1 MVGNELWLWVGFNA
15 LTIAMLAID
24 LGVFHRK
31 AHEIRAREAAI
42 WSAVWIAVSLLFNL
56 VILVLMGRAK
66 ALEFLTGYLIEKSLS
81 VDNIFVFVLIFS
93 YFRVPAAF
101 QHRVLFWGVVGAI
114 LLRALF
120 IFGGIALLHTFHWL
134 VYLLGVLL
142 IYAGIQMLRHDKVGV
157 EPEKNRVL
165 RLFRRFVPMLP
176 TYEGPRLIVRREGR
190 LFATPLMAVL
200 IAIETTDI
208 VFALDSIPA
217 ILAISRDPFIVYSS
231 NICAILGLRALY
243 FLFAVIVDRL
253 RYLRFSLAL
262 ILCFVGVKMAFGHW
276 VDRFITVGHALM
288 FVAAAL
294 GVGVLAS
301 FLPQKSA
308 VEARRNEPRT
318 PPTSGS

>member
-1 MVGNELWLWVGFNA
+1 MWMWVIFNI
-15 LTIAMLAID
+15 LTVVMLVID
-24 LGVFHRK
+24 LAVFHRK
-31 AHEIRAREAAI
+31 AHEVRAREAAI
-42 WSAVWIAVSLLFNL
+42 WSGVWIGVSLLFNL
-56 VILVLMGRAK
+56 VIFLLMGRAK

-93 YFRVPAAF
+93 YFKVPPAY

-114 LLRALF
+114 ILRALF

-134 VYLLGVLL
+134 VYLLGLLL
-142 IYAGIQMLRHDKVGV
+142 IWGGIQMLRHDKVGV
-157 EPEKNRVL
+157 EPEKNKVL

-176 TYEGPRLIVRREGR
+176 DYEGARLIVRRKGR
-190 LFATPLMAVL
+190 IFATPLMGVL

-253 RYLRFSLAL
+253 RYLRYSLAL

-276 VDRFITVGHALM
+276 LDQVLTTGHALM

-301 FLPQKSA
+301 FLPPNPTPLF
-308 VEARRNEPRT
+308 RRRRRRRESTDDKAPR
-318 PPTSGS
+318 S